1 MAVKS
6 LHQFFHYHNKYLN
19 SMKCQEIRMGSSKCT
34 IRCRNDT
41 EHQYRWIIS
50 AVSPTDLQIEG
61 VVDEAEEGVAILLW
75 TPLLLGPVKLLHQG
89 ALEDPQEIILLLWL
103 TLGTRPQ
110 KFITTTRIKLS
121 TKTFS
126 MNFQDR

>member
-1 MAVKS
+1 
-6 LHQFFHYHNKYLN
+6 
-19 SMKCQEIRMGSSKCT
+19 MKCQEIRMGSSKCT